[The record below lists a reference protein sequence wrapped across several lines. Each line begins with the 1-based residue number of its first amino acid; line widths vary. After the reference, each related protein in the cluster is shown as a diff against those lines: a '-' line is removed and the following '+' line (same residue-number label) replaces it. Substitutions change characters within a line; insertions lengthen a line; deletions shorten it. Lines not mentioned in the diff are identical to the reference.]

1 MNSIF
6 KLITNQQ
13 IPETANALVPVIG
26 YEPWSL
32 RALESIKSS
41 IVNGVPTLI
50 RVHSAADYPIENEEL
65 SHRLD
70 MESHCVLIVG
80 YNDDKE
86 EFDIVDPW
94 NPNWGGQHGGV
105 GKLPYE
111 SLHVAC
117 VNCTA
122 EKGTRLSLISHKI
135 RPVLIEENAS
145 LAVDLGFYE
154 PLGYVIDRNNTKFE
168 TFKVTIHYLFNG
180 NEKQQSQSLSG
191 EWKNGEKAIFTFP
204 LEKNCREISMSESRC
219 LRPYQVTGLIS
230 TGTISVWTLRRR

>member
-111 SLHVAC
+111 SLH
-117 VNCTA
+117 
-122 EKGTRLSLISHKI
+122 EM
-135 RPVLIEENAS
+135 
-145 LAVDLGFYE
+145 GF
-154 PLGYVIDRNNTKFE
+154 VKDFFCK
-168 TFKVTIHYLFNG
+168 
-180 NEKQQSQSLSG
+180 
-191 EWKNGEKAIFTFP
+191 
-204 LEKNCREISMSESRC
+204 
-219 LRPYQVTGLIS
+219 
-230 TGTISVWTLRRR
+230 

>member
-70 MESHCVLIVG
+70 I
-80 YNDDKE
+80 DD
-86 EFDIVDPW
+86 IP
-94 NPNWGGQHGGV
+94 
-105 GKLPYE
+105 
-111 SLHVAC
+111 
-117 VNCTA
+117 VNRHLA
-122 EKGTRLSLISHKI
+122 EIGT
-135 RPVLIEENAS
+135 
-145 LAVDLGFYE
+145 D
-154 PLGYVIDRNNTKFE
+154 PLGGE
-168 TFKVTIHYLFNG
+168 LSHLLFN
-180 NEKQQSQSLSG
+180 QSP
-191 EWKNGEKAIFTFP
+191 F
-204 LEKNCREISMSESRC
+204 
-219 LRPYQVTGLIS
+219 
-230 TGTISVWTLRRR
+230 LRRHRAAKNDGPFPVRHSGYLRFS

>member
-111 SLHVAC
+111 SLHSNKFRLAAIEALLFRIPFVPWSA
-117 VNCTA
+117 A
-122 EKGTRLSLISHKI
+122 E
-135 RPVLIEENAS
+135 
-145 LAVDLGFYE
+145 
-154 PLGYVIDRNNTKFE
+154 RNGHN
-168 TFKVTIHYLFNG
+168 
-180 NEKQQSQSLSG
+180 NE
-191 EWKNGEKAIFTFP
+191 AIFKCSYT
-204 LEKNCREISMSESRC
+204 KNRSVECVHIFASFVCRIWFIQHTS
-219 LRPYQVTGLIS
+219 LYLAKDI
-230 TGTISVWTLRRR
+230 

>member
-80 YNDDKE
+80 YNDDKSSNRRA
-86 EFDIVDPW
+86 FLA
-94 NPNWGGQHGGV
+94 NGRL
-105 GKLPYE
+105 GKRRYLH
-111 SLHVAC
+111 SL
-117 VNCTA
+117 
-122 EKGTRLSLISHKI
+122 
-135 RPVLIEENAS
+135 
-145 LAVDLGFYE
+145 
-154 PLGYVIDRNNTKFE
+154 
-168 TFKVTIHYLFNG
+168 
-180 NEKQQSQSLSG
+180 
-191 EWKNGEKAIFTFP
+191 WK
-204 LEKNCREISMSESRC
+204 KNCREISMSESRC

>member
-70 MESHCVLIVG
+70 IHSTADRI
-80 YNDDKE
+80 NDFEHNTSPQFEDLRE
-86 EFDIVDPW
+86 VAGRDW
-94 NPNWGGQHGGV
+94 T
-105 GKLPYE
+105 LTE
-111 SLHVAC
+111 SLKQSVSP
-117 VNCTA
+117 
-122 EKGTRLSLISHKI
+122 KISLQGST
-135 RPVLIEENAS
+135 P
-145 LAVDLGFYE
+145 
-154 PLGYVIDRNNTKFE
+154 
-168 TFKVTIHYLFNG
+168 YLFAL
-180 NEKQQSQSLSG
+180 ERASG
-191 EWKNGEKAIFTFP
+191 THN
-204 LEKNCREISMSESRC
+204 N
-219 LRPYQVTGLIS
+219 
-230 TGTISVWTLRRR
+230 SVQRIAVPTHPPTCCVVCPFL

>member
-94 NPNWGGQHGGV
+94 NPQ
-105 GKLPYE
+105 
-111 SLHVAC
+111 
-117 VNCTA
+117 
-122 EKGTRLSLISHKI
+122 
-135 RPVLIEENAS
+135 
-145 LAVDLGFYE
+145 LG
-154 PLGYVIDRNNTKFE
+154 
-168 TFKVTIHYLFNG
+168 
-180 NEKQQSQSLSG
+180 
-191 EWKNGEKAIFTFP
+191 
-204 LEKNCREISMSESRC
+204 
-219 LRPYQVTGLIS
+219 
-230 TGTISVWTLRRR
+230 WTTRRRWQTPI

>member
-154 PLGYVIDRNNTKFE
+154 PLGYGGQN
-168 TFKVTIHYLFNG
+168 
-180 NEKQQSQSLSG
+180 
-191 EWKNGEKAIFTFP
+191 
-204 LEKNCREISMSESRC
+204 
-219 LRPYQVTGLIS
+219 
-230 TGTISVWTLRRR
+230 

>member
-80 YNDDKE
+80 YINLIYKT
-86 EFDIVDPW
+86 IAS
-94 NPNWGGQHGGV
+94 V
-105 GKLPYE
+105 GFMQFRFCL
-111 SLHVAC
+111 
-117 VNCTA
+117 
-122 EKGTRLSLISHKI
+122 KI
-135 RPVLIEENAS
+135 LV
-145 LAVDLGFYE
+145 
-154 PLGYVIDRNNTKFE
+154 
-168 TFKVTIHYLFNG
+168 
-180 NEKQQSQSLSG
+180 
-191 EWKNGEKAIFTFP
+191 
-204 LEKNCREISMSESRC
+204 
-219 LRPYQVTGLIS
+219 
-230 TGTISVWTLRRR
+230 